1 MTEVY
6 EVEDSKY
13 IPSIMEVPSEDL
25 LRMLNVLEE
34 TLVISRFID
43 NWEMEIK
50 SRTLFQTGTEI
61 VEFAEQVQ
69 VSVNYINQYVH
80 SQSRY
85 NITTDFVGIA
95 KQIVYPVD

>member
-25 LRMLNVLEE
+25 LRMLNVL
-34 TLVISRFID
+34 
-43 NWEMEIK
+43 WEMEIK

>member
-25 LRMLNVLEE
+25 LRMLNVL
-34 TLVISRFID
+34 
-43 NWEMEIK
+43 WEMEIK

-61 VEFAEQVQ
+61 VEFAEQL
-69 VSVNYINQYVH
+69 VSITLINMFIL
-80 SQSRY
+80 
-85 NITTDFVGIA
+85 NLGTTLLPILLVLQNKLFTLLI
-95 KQIVYPVD
+95 KTYY

>member
-6 EVEDSKY
+6 EVEESKY

-25 LRMLNVLEE
+25 LRMLNVL
-34 TLVISRFID
+34 
-43 NWEMEIK
+43 WEMEIK